1 MGRLV
6 ESNTTHYK
14 IQKRAIGTIGGHLR
28 GVGGV
33 LTGLKL
39 PQLPMAQNKVT
50 DVIQQVTIT

>member
-1 MGRLV
+1 MVRSV

-14 IQKRAIGTIGGHLR
+14 IQKRAIGTDGGHLR

-39 PQLPMAQNKVT
+39 PPLPMVQNKVRR
-50 DVIQQVTIT
+50 DSAGNH